1 MEVLVHCIPDRW
13 SSYAL
18 FVVLLQLFE
27 KTILQ
32 KLKKNVFTNS
42 LSQMKWQLY
51 IKKAIMRNNLMKNL

>member
-32 KLKKNVFTNS
+32 KLNKNVFTNS
-42 LSQMKWQLY
+42 LSQMK
-51 IKKAIMRNNLMKNL
+51 